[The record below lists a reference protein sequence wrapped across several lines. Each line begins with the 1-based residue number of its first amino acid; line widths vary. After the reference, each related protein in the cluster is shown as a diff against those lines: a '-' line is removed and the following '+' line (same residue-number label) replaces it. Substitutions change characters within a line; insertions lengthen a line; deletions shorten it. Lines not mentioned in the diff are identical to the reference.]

1 MSIRDYF
8 KPANGLPDPS
18 GPLSRDLPSR
28 AIATVNREVQ
38 RILAEDRGKEK
49 RRGKYNR

>member
-38 RILAEDRGKEK
+38 RILARPVATGQV
-49 RRGKYNR
+49 GQVLT